1 VHHVAIDVQDLRCQ
15 NRAMPNEEE
24 KKPGEEKRWSHTM
37 DYYGPG
43 DSK

>member
-1 VHHVAIDVQDLRCQ
+1 MDIKL
-15 NRAMPNEEE
+15 
-24 KKPGEEKRWSHTM
+24 KPGEETHWTHTM